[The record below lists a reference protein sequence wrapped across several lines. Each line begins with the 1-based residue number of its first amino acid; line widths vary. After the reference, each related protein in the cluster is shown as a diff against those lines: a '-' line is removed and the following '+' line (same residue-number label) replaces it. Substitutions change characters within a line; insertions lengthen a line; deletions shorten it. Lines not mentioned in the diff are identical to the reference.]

1 MTNDPIARLA
11 AANPVPT
18 GAPFR
23 PPPPSA
29 LRAPRVALA
38 LAVAVAVAIPAVA
51 FAGRLGDLFG
61 LSNGGTPVA
70 TATLDLS
77 RDTNL
82 SEAMQELGFPSTL
95 QRLGSLNGVDF
106 YAARRADGDYC
117 FAIES
122 AVAKGVGCDL
132 NGTFPSAAQ
141 PVMAF
146 PPLEQLA
153 GYAADGVATVAGV
166 DASGHTVV
174 SAPVSNNLFA
184 AATPGPFPTVV
195 ALQALD
201 AQGHVLS
208 TWRVPGR

>member
-1 MTNDPIARLA
+1 
-11 AANPVPT
+11 
-18 GAPFR
+18 
-23 PPPPSA
+23 
-29 LRAPRVALA
+29 
-38 LAVAVAVAIPAVA
+38 
-51 FAGRLGDLFG
+51 
-61 LSNGGTPVA
+61 
-70 TATLDLS
+70 
-77 RDTNL
+77 
-82 SEAMQELGFPSTL
+82 
-95 QRLGSLNGVDF
+95 
-106 YAARRADGDYC
+106 
-117 FAIES
+117 
-122 AVAKGVGCDL
+122 
-132 NGTFPSAAQ
+132 
-141 PVMAF
+141 MAF